1 MVNSFFVSKAFTKD
15 DDDAGFEAPKSSL
28 AGIPAGPFRLTAT
41 GAKLA
46 SVHAD
51 ERVRTEA
58 ARGELLDRVVAP
70 ERAALGVVV
79 VTRNDDGAEKT
90 YRLVSPEERA
100 LIGEGCSV
108 EGPIGAALVG
118 ARVGD
123 IVEITL
129 PRGNEELEIVALRG
143 ED

>member
-1 MVNSFFVSKAFTKD
+1 MLDSFFVSKAFTKD
-15 DDDAGFEAPKSSL
+15 DDDASFAAPKSSL

-70 ERAALGVVV
+70 ERAALGVMV

-100 LIGEGCSV
+100 LLGEGCSV

>member
-1 MVNSFFVSKAFTKD
+1 VSKAFTKD
-15 DDDAGFEAPKSSL
+15 DDDAGFEEPKSTL
-28 AGIPAGPFRLTAT
+28 AGVPARPFRLTAT
-41 GAKLA
+41 GAKRA
-46 SVHAD
+46 SAHAD
-51 ERVRTEA
+51 DRVREAA
-58 ARGELLDRVVAP
+58 ARGELLERVVAP

-79 VTRNDDGAEKT
+79 VTRNDDGAEKI

-100 LIGEGCSV
+100 LIGDGCSV

-123 IVEITL
+123 TVEITL